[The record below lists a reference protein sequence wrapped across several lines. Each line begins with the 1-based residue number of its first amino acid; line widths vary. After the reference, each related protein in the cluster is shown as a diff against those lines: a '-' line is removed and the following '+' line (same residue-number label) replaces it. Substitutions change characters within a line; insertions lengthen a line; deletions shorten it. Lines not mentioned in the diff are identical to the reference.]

1 MERIQ
6 IELAPRDSKNLAL
19 LAAEAHKISQ
29 NFAEMVRLLS
39 LDEPES
45 DISGEKRVTYEDLDR
60 GGGFCNPQLDDSGRF

>member
-29 NFAEMVRLLS
+29 NLAEMVRLLS

-45 DISGEKRVTYEDLDR
+45 DICDEKRIT
-60 GGGFCNPQLDDSGRF
+60 LDDSGQF